1 MLVGEV
7 MQDAEAALPY
17 DQEGLIDVS
26 NEAWAGKSR
35 RDMTSEEKAAQD
47 TFIRKLVRG
56 GMSYNK
62 VGQALNLS
70 DDTVGRVIRNES
82 KQAVIQKRCMK
93 RMQCDIDLETHAQ
106 LTALSEHWQ
115 LSRPEVF
122 RILLDWG
129 IEALDGEEKDLCE
142 KAAADCP
149 DGQVL

>member
-1 MLVGEV
+1 
-7 MQDAEAALPY
+7 MQDASAEAGLLFNQG
-17 DQEGLIDVS
+17 DLIDVS

-35 RDMTSEEKAAQD
+35 REMTPEERAAQD
-47 TFIRKLVRG
+47 EHIRALVKQ
-56 GMSYNK
+56 GMSYNR
-62 VGQALNLS
+62 VAHAIGVS
-70 DDTVGRVIRNES
+70 DDTVGRIIRNES
-82 KQAVIQKRCMK
+82 KQEVIQKRCSK

-106 LTALSEHWQ
+106 LTALSKHWQ

-142 KAAADCP
+142 KAAADCT